1 MKSTKKTLS
10 KIAKTIAEK
19 ALKRDANSTTC
30 ISFYQPK
37 APSALKNSKQAKSD
51 Q

>member
-19 ALKRDANSTTC
+19 ALKRDANSTT
-30 ISFYQPK
+30 SPR
-37 APSALKNSKQAKSD
+37 LRVH
-51 Q
+51 

>member
-1 MKSTKKTLS
+1 MKTAKKTLS
-10 KIAKTIAEK
+10 KIAKNIAEK

-37 APSALKNSKQAKSD
+37 APTALKKFQASKK
-51 Q
+51 

>member
-1 MKSTKKTLS
+1 MKTTKKTLS

-37 APSALKNSKQAKSD
+37 APSALKKFQAGKK
-51 Q
+51 

>member
-10 KIAKTIAEK
+10 KIAKTIAGK
-19 ALKRDANSTTC
+19 ALNRDANSTTC

-37 APSALKNSKQAKSD
+37 APTALKKYQASKK
-51 Q
+51 